1 MSFQIQPQYFN
12 RGFIHYLKRRIQ
24 IEIVVKHVP
33 MTIRLGLRSHTA
45 QGAKGIEKGHGV
57 GGGDTHVTLQGKQN
71 FRRENLHKLL

>member
-1 MSFQIQPQYFN
+1 MSFQNQPQYFN

-45 QGAKGIEKGHGV
+45 QGAKEIEKGHGV
-57 GGGDTHVTLQGKQN
+57 GGGKTHRDPSGEAE
-71 FRRENLHKLL
+71 F